1 VIAHAKARPPK
12 NSGCT
17 DGISMR
23 KVLCVNGPSA
33 ATIVA
38 VHGHADLIAVP
49 ELASSGNVTG
59 RVLEYELVQ
68 WAVPDD
74 ERSPADGGSAYLVG
88 ISRSHKMPTAPA
100 VFQMIAATKFKR
112 LRRLKA
118 NELAR

>member
-1 VIAHAKARPPK
+1 MIAHANVGPPR

-17 DGISMR
+17 DGVSMR

-38 VHGHADLIAVP
+38 VHGHAELVAVP
-49 ELASSGNVTG
+49 ELDSSGNETG
-59 RVLEYELVQ
+59 RVFEYELVQ

-74 ERSPADGGSAYLVG
+74 ETSPADGGSAYLVG

-112 LRRLKA
+112 LRRLKM
-118 NELAR
+118 NELAH